1 MWLTHS
7 MVLLDVCIRWLDQS
21 RPIGTRLLRILNLGR
36 RWVGLPGTPPA
47 SLGTWPRLVRLT
59 ARTASASVWAFQ
71 VELGFACFV
80 STRHFW
86 QLFKALVMFGS
97 TVRLLPSDPYA
108 DRLKWSG
115 CHFLCPHPPPAPS
128 HLLILH
134 PLNMPFIILITT
146 VTFPLPLP
154 PQNQSSILWT
164 LCPRDWLSCTA
175 LDVSVWQFDRIW
187 KSKIVITSTSL
198 CCTHLRLNSKDEQ
211 LSDILKQSR
220 KKTSF
225 GVSTYLGNFHIMH
238 QCS

>member
-97 TVRLLPSDPYA
+97 RVRLLPSDPDA

-134 PLNMPFIILITT
+134 PLSMSSIILITT

-164 LCPRDWLSCTA
+164 LCPRGWLNGLPWMFQSDSLTESGKVKYQQLQPLYAALICDWT
-175 LDVSVWQFDRIW
+175 Q
-187 KSKIVITSTSL
+187 KM
-198 CCTHLRLNSKDEQ
+198 N
-211 LSDILKQSR
+211 
-220 KKTSF
+220 
-225 GVSTYLGNFHIMH
+225 NFLTF
-238 QCS
+238 

>member
-47 SLGTWPRLVRLT
+47 SLGTRPRLVRLT
-59 ARTASASVWAFQ
+59 ARAALRPRWSASVFQ
-71 VELGFACFV
+71 VELGFACCV
-80 STRHFW
+80 GTCHYW

-97 TVRLLPSDPYA
+97 RVRLLPPDPDA

-115 CHFLCPHPPPAPS
+115 CHFLCPLPFTHSSSSQYA
-128 HLLILH
+128 LH
-134 PLNMPFIILITT
+134 NIDHT
-146 VTFPLPLP
+146 VTSPFPLS

-164 LCPRDWLSCTA
+164 LCPRGWLSWAA
-175 LDVSVWQFDRIW
+175 LDVSVWQFDRIC
-187 KSKIVITSTSL
+187 KSKIVATLTSL
-198 CCTHLRLNSKDEQ
+198 FCTRLRLNSKVEQ
-211 LSDILKQSR
+211 LSDILKHS
-220 KKTSF
+220 KKTSL
-225 GVSTYLGNFHIMH
+225 GVSTNWGNFHILH